1 MSLHSYLL
9 GSVTEGKNNNSE
21 ISDQKNLKSQT
32 LRYVYFD
39 NISKLIPKEQQPN
52 TNQVDYYQRQ
62 LVCSPSYNTMEC
74 GGTNFS

>member
-9 GSVTEGKNNNSE
+9 GSVTEGQNNNSE
-21 ISDQKNLKSQT
+21 ISNQKNLKSQT

-39 NISKLIPKEQQPN
+39 ISKLIPKEQQPN
-52 TNQVDYYQRQ
+52 TNQVDYHERQ